1 MEQVVAGGQGRG
13 KQVGNCL
20 MGKGFYFGVMEMFWN
35 QIEVVGAQI
44 IMNVLNTTELFT
56 LKWWI
61 LCHVISLQ
69 KIIIFEIN
77 GDDPTESQESYAN
90 NQDKSRILKALF
102 CRLKC
107 SRICQNVE
115 PNRLVG
121 TEDAELPSGKS
132 SSL

>member
-1 MEQVVAGGQGRG
+1 
-13 KQVGNCL
+13 
-20 MGKGFYFGVMEMFWN
+20 
-35 QIEVVGAQI
+35 
-44 IMNVLNTTELFT
+44 MNVLNTTELFT

-102 CRLKC
+102 
-107 SRICQNVE
+107 
-115 PNRLVG
+115 
-121 TEDAELPSGKS
+121 
-132 SSL
+132 

>member
-1 MEQVVAGGQGRG
+1 
-13 KQVGNCL
+13 

-102 CRLKC
+102 
-107 SRICQNVE
+107 
-115 PNRLVG
+115 
-121 TEDAELPSGKS
+121 
-132 SSL
+132 